1 MNTRLLFL
9 HALSPLH
16 AGTGQGVGVID
27 LPIAREKATNIPFV
41 PGSTIK
47 GVLRDAS
54 QAAGQ
59 ANTDKVFGPPT
70 DNAADYSGSLVISD
84 ARLLLLPVRSLL
96 GTFAW
101 VTSPY
106 LLHRLGRDLEGGL
119 PAPVPSLGNDEQAC
133 YVAEKGSELLD
144 QGKTTVYLEDL
155 DLTATPSANVTAWAT
170 WLGQQLFSGADAEHW
185 RKQLT
190 DRLCIVHDNVLAFLL
205 DTATEVRARVK
216 LDDKTK
222 TVQSGGL
229 WYEEAL
235 PAETVLAA
243 LAAAAPVRV
252 HGDKLTAA
260 DIFAQVETLVARP
273 QQIGGK
279 ATVGYGVCNLR
290 LSAAQ

>member
-27 LPIAREKATNIPFV
+27 LPIAREKATNIPYV

-54 QAAGQ
+54 EATRQ

-70 DNAADYSGSLVISD
+70 DNADAYAGSLVISD

-106 LLHRLGRDLEGGL
+106 LLHRLGRDLESGL
-119 PAPVPSLGNDEQAC
+119 PAPIPAFQAEESAC
-133 YVAEKGSELLD
+133 YVAEKGSALLHN
-144 QGKTTVYLEDL
+144 GKTVYLEDL
-155 DLTATPSANVTAWAT
+155 DLTATLSADVTAWAA
-170 WLGQQLFSGADAEHW
+170 WLGQQLFSGDDAEHW
-185 RKQLT
+185 RKQLN

-243 LAAAAPVRV
+243 LAAAAPVRK
-252 HGDKLTAA
+252 HALTAA
-260 DIFAQVETLVARP
+260 DIFALVETLVARP
-273 QQIGGK
+273 QQLGGK